1 MKCKH
6 FIIAALCGTILFFV
20 SCKKNDT
27 ATPPTPAPALA
38 VTAINPVSGPK
49 NTVVTISGV
58 SFGTVA
64 SNVAV
69 YFNGMPA
76 TVQSVN
82 DTLIAAIVPAGAGS
96 GAVKVVKN
104 NVQVNGPMYNYWGAG
119 TTTTFAGTGSN
130 GYTDGAANVAE
141 FRLATGVTKDA
152 AGNLFVADRDNYCI
166 RKITPAG
173 VVSTFAGSG
182 TPGFVDGTGTAA
194 KFNLPFGITID
205 ASGNLYVG
213 EINNNSIR
221 KITPAGVVTTLAG
234 NPNGYSGTQDGYGS
248 SARFNSPVGLTTDA
262 AGNLYVADFNNH
274 RIRKVTPA
282 GLVTTLAGNSNG
294 FYGFQDGTGSAA
306 SFYHPIALAFDQ
318 SGNLIIADYFNHA
331 VRKMTPANVVTTIA
345 GNGTAGN
352 TDGTGVAARFDRPA
366 SLAVDNSGTIYIC
379 DANNNSIRKIT
390 ASGTVSTFVA
400 DGSGGNSN
408 GTVSTVSLHYPLGL
422 CADFTNNYL
431 YVADY
436 FNNGIRKIS
445 LD

>member
-1 MKCKH
+1 MKFKH
-6 FIIAALCGTILFFV
+6 VIINAVCCIAILA
-20 SCKKNDT
+20 SCKKNNT
-27 ATPPTPAPALA
+27 IPTNPSPALA
-38 VTAINPVSGPK
+38 VTAISPSSGPK
-49 NTVVTISGV
+49 NTIVHINGA
-58 SFGTVA
+58 SFGTVTG
-64 SNVAV
+64 NITV
-69 YFNGMPA
+69 YFNGVTA
-76 TVQSVN
+76 SVQSVT
-82 DTLIAAIVPAGAGS
+82 DTLITAVVPAGAGS
-96 GAVKVVKN
+96 GNIKVMKN
-104 NVQVNGPMYNYWGAG
+104 STQVTGPVFTYWGAG
-119 TTTTFAGTGSN
+119 TTSDFAGTGYG
-130 GYTDGAANVAE
+130 GYADGAGAVAE
-141 FRLATGVTKDA
+141 FRLPTGIVKDA

-173 VVSTFAGSG
+173 VVTTFAGGG

-213 EINNNSIR
+213 EINNNAIR

-262 AGNLYVADFNNH
+262 AGNVYVADFNNH

-294 FYGFQDGTGSAA
+294 FYGLQDGTGTAA

-331 VRKMTPANVVTTIA
+331 VRKMTAANVVTTIA
-345 GNGTAGN
+345 GNGTAG
-352 TDGTGVAARFDRPA
+352 TADGTGSAARFDRPA

-379 DANNNSIRKIT
+379 DANNNNIRKIT
-390 ASGTVSTFVA
+390 AAGIVSTFA
-400 DGSGGNSN
+400 GDGSGAVSN
-408 GTVSTVSLHYPLGL
+408 GPVVPFHYPLGL
-422 CADFTNNYL
+422 CADFSNNFLFVVDHY
-431 YVADY
+431 
-436 FNNGIRKIS
+436 NNKIRKIN

>member
-1 MKCKH
+1 MKFKQVV
-6 FIIAALCGTILFFV
+6 ITALCGIAFLA

-27 ATPPTPAPALA
+27 TPPPAPSPALS
-38 VTAINPVSGPK
+38 VTAISPSSGPK
-49 NTVVTISGV
+49 NTVVNISGV
-58 SFGTVA
+58 SFGTIPG
-64 SNVAV
+64 NIAV
-69 YFNGMPA
+69 YFNGVTA
-76 TVQSVN
+76 TVQSVT
-82 DTLIAAIVPAGAGS
+82 DTLITAVVPAGAGT
-96 GAVKVVKN
+96 GTVKVMKN
-104 NVQVNGPMYNYWGAG
+104 SVQATGPVFNYWGAG
-119 TTTTFAGTGSN
+119 TTTNFAGSGNN
-130 GYTDGAANVAE
+130 GYIDGVANIAE
-141 FRLATGVTKDA
+141 FRLATGVTRDA

-173 VVSTFAGSG
+173 IVTTLAGGG

-213 EINNNSIR
+213 EINNNAIR

-248 SARFNSPVGLTTDA
+248 SARFNSPVGLATDA
-262 AGNLYVADFNNH
+262 AGNVFVADFNNH

-294 FYGFQDGTGSAA
+294 FYGLQDGTGTAA

-331 VRKMTPANVVTTIA
+331 VRKMTAANMVTTIA
-345 GNGTAGN
+345 GNGTAGT
-352 TDGTGVAARFDRPA
+352 TDGTGAAARFDRPA

-379 DANNNSIRKIT
+379 DANNNTIRKIT
-390 ASGTVSTFVA
+390 ASGAVSTFVGDA
-400 DGSGGNSN
+400 SGGISN
-408 GTVSTVSLHYPLGL
+408 GTVTTVSLHYPLGL

-431 YVADY
+431 FVADY
-436 FNNGIRKIS
+436 FNNSIRKIN